1 MSRTVFPPT
10 VFLAGATGAIGAP
23 LTRLLLRAGHRV
35 VGTTRTPAKADA
47 LQKLGAEPVVVD
59 VFERDALIA
68 AVTAA
73 RPEIV
78 IHQLTDLPPALDPA
92 RMAEFVQRNARI
104 RREGTANLV
113 AAAVAAG
120 ARRIIAQSIAW
131 VYAPGPLPHTET
143 APLNHGAEGPGA
155 VSVHGVIALEDAVH
169 QAPIEG
175 VVLRYGYLYGPGTG
189 SDSPSRAMSVHV
201 DAAAQAAL
209 LAIDRGRPGAY
220 NVAEASPELSTAKAS
235 DELGWRADF
244 RLPA

>member
-1 MSRTVFPPT
+1 MSRTTSPRT
-10 VFLAGATGAIGAP
+10 IFLAGATGAIGAP
-23 LTRLLLRAGHRV
+23 LSRLLLRAGHRV

-47 LQKLGAEPVVVD
+47 LRKLGVEPVVVD

-78 IHQLTDLPPALDPA
+78 IHQLTDLPPALDPT
-92 RMAEFVQRNARI
+92 RMADFVPRNARI
-104 RREGTANLV
+104 RQEGTANLV
-113 AAAVAAG
+113 AAAHAAG

-131 VYAPGPLPHTET
+131 VYAPGPLPHAE
-143 APLNHGAEGPGA
+143 ADPLNHGAEGPGA
-155 VSVHGVIALEDAVH
+155 VSVQGVIALEDSVL
-169 QAPIEG
+169 QAPVEG

-189 SDSPSRAMSVHV
+189 SDCPRRPMSVHV
-201 DAAAQAAL
+201 DAAAQAAQ
-209 LAIDRGRPGAY
+209 LAIDHGKPGAY
-220 NVAEASPELSTAKAS
+220 NVAEASAELSTTRAL